1 MTRHVI
7 TCAALLLGA
16 VTLPVGAPVARAQ
29 DRPAQGAAERDAR
42 IAQLVRQLGDPSFE
56 AREAAQRELIAI
68 GAPALRALE
77 AATKS
82 EDPEVASR
90 ATEAVARIRQGRTA
104 ERSGPSGPQ
113 VEERRPDPRRAPEM
127 PPLPSVGD
135 IFKELEDQLP
145 PEFGELFKDL
155 FRGRLPGQDE
165 RDGVEERRPG
175 QPRVRVWTF
184 PQQEDRPT
192 PGTPFDR
199 ALGAQVGPAGAAL
212 RAQLDLPDGEGLVVN
227 QLDPEGRAAKA
238 GIQLYD
244 VIVGVDGR
252 SVRTPR
258 DLQPLLRAGAK
269 VELYRKA
276 QLQKLDVPA
285 PQAAPAPPA
294 TPAPPQ
300 RAPSSGERSF

>member
-1 MTRHVI
+1 MKHVI
-7 TCAALLLGA
+7 TCAALLFGA
-16 VTLPVGAPVARAQ
+16 ATLPVVASAQ

-42 IAQLVRQLGDPSFE
+42 IAELVRKLGAPDFE
-56 AREAAQRELIAI
+56 AREQAQRELEAI

-104 ERSGPSGPQ
+104 ERSGPQ

-135 IFKELEDQLP
+135 LFKELEDQLP
-145 PEFGELFKDL
+145 PEFSDMFREL
-155 FRGRLPGQDE
+155 FRGRQPGQDE

-184 PQQEDRPT
+184 PQQDERQAT

-199 ALGAQVGPAGAAL
+199 ALGAQVGPTGAAL

-294 TPAPPQ
+294 PPQ